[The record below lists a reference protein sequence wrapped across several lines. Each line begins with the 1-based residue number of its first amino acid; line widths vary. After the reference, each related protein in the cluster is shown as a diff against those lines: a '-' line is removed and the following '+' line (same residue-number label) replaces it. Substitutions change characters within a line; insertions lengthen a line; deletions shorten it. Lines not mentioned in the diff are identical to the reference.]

1 MFRFQTNSC
10 FKCTNL
16 TQVYKDIDSSNVQK
30 YGGGVCLAQLTN
42 HITRNLLKNVNVH
55 DLDGVQKEM
64 DKREILEDAIDSIRN
79 RFTVVGIM
87 ERLEESID
95 MFGFSFPW
103 LNEEIEGSDK
113 VCTFP
118 HKNSSP
124 KNNKCGPGGSHWEL
138 PLEPDEETRR
148 VIEEHNVLDIKVY
161 EAALEQFDLQKQA
174 MILAESIQ

>member
-95 MFGFSFPW
+95 MFGFS
-103 LNEEIEGSDK
+103 LHG
-113 VCTFP
+113 
-118 HKNSSP
+118 
-124 KNNKCGPGGSHWEL
+124 
-138 PLEPDEETRR
+138 
-148 VIEEHNVLDIKVY
+148 
-161 EAALEQFDLQKQA
+161 
-174 MILAESIQ
+174 